1 MRAKPR
7 RHRLGDCEAV
17 ANLVAAVSRH
27 CFEVFVL
34 RIAGRDFGNLAAL
47 ETLAG
52 PAVDLRVAS
61 AGLRWPDPMREATG
75 TQEGDA
81 HVPRPS
87 LDALA
92 DERANVDASLGR
104 RERGRERVHHD
115 GDHRDVPARGQMNH
129 RGDFGMVQFELF
141 GKGEV
146 DAALESLANDIA
158 CEITGDGNTHFRYVE
173 TRNRRPD
180 GLFAYA
186 DEECRQ
192 IVEEAPVEMVV
203 RKGDENVGTGIFE
216 DLTRAVEARSQT
228 GPLAVSEVLPV
239 LGRRHHRNMRTRD
252 ASNNLCHGRSPLLIF
267 GVQLF
272 GVQLFGF
279 NSWGSSWRR
288 NPACACR
295 LRHSR
300 AEPAP

>member
-7 RHRLGDCEAV
+7 RHRPGDCQPV

-27 CFEVFVL
+27 RFEVFVL

-47 ETLAG
+47 ETLEE
-52 PAVDLRVAS
+52 PTVELLVDP
-61 AGLRWPDPMREATG
+61 AGLRRPDPMRKAAG
-75 TQEGDA
+75 TEKRDA
-81 HVPRPS
+81 LVPWPA

-92 DERANVDASLGR
+92 DERANVEASLGSR
-104 RERGRERVHHD
+104 HRGCERVHHD

-158 CEITGDGNTHFRYVE
+158 CEITGDGHTHFRYVE
-173 TRNRRPD
+173 TRNRRSD

-192 IVEEAPVEMVV
+192 IVEEAAVEMIVGK
-203 RKGDENVGTGIFE
+203 RDENVGTRIFE
-216 DLTRAVEARSQT
+216 DLTRAVEARPQT
-228 GPLAVSEVLPV
+228 GPLAVGKVLPI
-239 LGRRHHRNMRTRD
+239 LRRRHHRNVRTCDTR
-252 ASNNLCHGRSPLLIF
+252 NNLCHGRSPLANF
-267 GVQLF
+267 WDSTF
-272 GVQLFGF
+272 KVQLFGF
-279 NSWGSSWRR
+279 NFWDSSWRR
-288 NPACACR
+288 NPACACPR
-295 LRHSR
+295 RHSR
-300 AEPAP
+300 VEAA